1 MELCENRVT
10 FMVKLGFKLSGLR
23 GLEQPQLEFC
33 ENRVTFMVKIGFK
46 LSASRGLEQPQPE
59 IFSKLGLHLW
69 EK

>member
-1 MELCENRVT
+1 
-10 FMVKLGFKLSGLR
+10 MVKLEFKLSGLR
-23 GLEQPQLEFC
+23 GLEQPQLELC

-46 LSASRGLEQPQPE
+46 VKLSVSRGLEQPQPE